1 MKKNLSLLATLA
13 LAATLSPAGFAQQDQ
28 SQQPDADRT
37 RTQPNSNQTQAQ
49 PGSDQP
55 QTQTKP
61 STGSMADTQT
71 QNSFSGTVVKVGKH
85 YVLKTDTMT
94 YQLDDQ
100 TKARQ
105 FEGKQVTVNGTL
117 DKSTSMIR
125 VTDIQPAS

>member
-13 LAATLSPAGFAQQDQ
+13 LAATLSPAGFAQQSQ
-28 SQQPDADRT
+28 SQQPDTDRT
-37 RTQPNSNQTQAQ
+37 RTEPNPNQTQAQ

-55 QTQTKP
+55 QTQTNP
-61 STGSMADTQT
+61 STGSMADTQN
-71 QNSFSGTVVKVGKH
+71 QKSFSGTVVKVGKH

-94 YQLDDQ
+94 YELDDQ

-117 DKSTSMIR
+117 VKKGGVQVIYVKS
-125 VTDIQPAS
+125 VK